1 MSAPER
7 ANVVVVDDDVASATA
22 TARLLG
28 KIGCRT
34 RICTD
39 ALGAAALALE
49 DDVDLVGLD
58 LGMPSLDGYEVLT
71 LIRSHEQTRRSPSVP
86 VVAITGRVSAQDRA
100 QALAVGFAAYL
111 AKPVTLAALR
121 ETVGRALMLRGGLL
135 RTRYSADH
143 EALRARVGAMAGSTV
158 ANRLGAVAALAAAVE
173 LRGEELLGELLR
185 AAYIGDVR
193 RAQAAASRLAAFA
206 HDLGALRLY
215 QFAGQCAQALELG
228 GDAVDTAAVLARAEV
243 DRIVYTLREQVVG

>member
-121 ETVGRALMLRGGLL
+121 DAPAGADKACPRCGETNPGNFLSCWQCG
-135 RTRYSADH
+135 
-143 EALRARVGAMAGSTV
+143 
-158 ANRLGAVAALAAAVE
+158 
-173 LRGEELLGELLR
+173 
-185 AAYIGDVR
+185 
-193 RAQAAASRLAAFA
+193 
-206 HDLGALRLY
+206 GALTDQDCRSSPRDST
-215 QFAGQCAQALELG
+215 C
-228 GDAVDTAAVLARAEV
+228 D
-243 DRIVYTLREQVVG
+243 